1 MAGLPVDLGVSVG
14 AGADGFDVRPI
25 RRPTQIEG
33 GGRIAPFGVI
43 GQIFE
48 LAEIDLGRGGVFA
61 GGLDDHLIGELSRS
75 P

>member
-1 MAGLPVDLGVSVG
+1 MVGLPVEFSVSVR

-48 LAEIDLGRGGVFA
+48 LAEIDCESACKIDPPGWVMS
-61 GGLDDHLIGELSRS
+61 E
-75 P
+75 